1 MLRVIVVDDEAPA
14 RRYLKRLLTP
24 HDQVELV
31 GEASSHGEAMR
42 LIADIRPDAAFMDV
56 ELGDG
61 DGLDLWSCLLHP
73 PLVVFVTA
81 HADRAP
87 RAFDVEAVD
96 YLLKPVGAP
105 RLAAAIDRLRRAH
118 GARHDG
124 RRAEPGAEAVPV
136 PAAPITDSVVI
147 RSQGTTRIVKTR
159 AISAMIAKGDYVEL
173 RMADAKTDLLY
184 MTLTRLAEQVPSPPF
199 MRLSRSVMLNLDHI
213 AKVSSG
219 QAPQARAS
227 FTTRA
232 IPVDLGRIAA
242 MRLRKILAH
251 AAGAATS

>member
-14 RRYLKRLLTP
+14 RRYLKRLLMP
-24 HDQVELV
+24 HHQVELV

-42 LIADIRPDAAFMDV
+42 LIAEMRPDAAFMDV

-118 GARHDG
+118 GARPDG
-124 RRAEPGAEAVPV
+124 RRAEAEAVHV
-136 PAAPITDSVVI
+136 PASPITDSVVI

-159 AISAMIAKGDYVEL
+159 AISAMIANGDYVEL
-173 RMADAKTDLLY
+173 RMADAKTDLLH

-219 QAPQARAS
+219 QAPQARAT

-251 AAGAATS
+251 ASGSATS

>member
-1 MLRVIVVDDEAPA
+1 MIVVDDEAPA

-24 HDQVELV
+24 HRLVDVV
-31 GEASSHGEAMR
+31 GEASSHGEAVR
-42 LIADIRPDAAFMDV
+42 LIDELRPDAAFMDI

-105 RLAAAIDRLRRAH
+105 RLAAAIDRLQRARD
-118 GARHDG
+118 ARHDG
-124 RRAEPGAEAVPV
+124 RRAEAVHV
-136 PAAPITDSVVI
+136 PAASIADSVVI
-147 RSQGTTRIVKTR
+147 RSQGTTRIIKTR
-159 AISAMIAKGDYVEL
+159 AISAMIANGDYVEL
-173 RMADAKTDLLY
+173 RMADAETDLLH
-184 MTLTRLAEQVPSPPF
+184 MTLTRLAGQVPSPPF
-199 MRLSRSVMLNLDHI
+199 ARLSRSVMLNLDHI
-213 AKVSSG
+213 AKVGSG
-219 QAPQARAS
+219 QTLQARAT

-242 MRLRKILAH
+242 MRLRKILAQ
-251 AAGAATS
+251 GSGSATRPDGRPS